1 MLNEDQLAK
10 LRKAGRVSAEAR
22 DLGISMIEPG
32 VRLFDV
38 AQEVE
43 GYIREHGCGL
53 AFPCNISRNE
63 VAAHYT
69 PSCDDTSVFEV
80 GDVVKLD
87 CGGELDGYVGDTA
100 ATVEVGTNKYA
111 DLIESSKRARN
122 LVAEFIGTGTTLGD
136 IGRAVGMSITRDGFK
151 PIVNLCGHQI
161 EQYDLHAG
169 FSVPNYDNGDPFKI
183 QSGMT
188 VAIEPFATNGV
199 GEIKNG
205 KPGNIV
211 GVARERPIRDPK
223 ARDFFNYVMEEF
235 KGFPFCARSC
245 DLKQF
250 PQAEHLIKVLIRQG
264 VLMSYAQLVEVGGGI
279 VSQHEY
285 TFYIDANGDG
295 KGEVT
300 TLP

>member
-10 LRKAGRVSAEAR
+10 LRRAGRVSGEAR
-22 DLGISMIEPG
+22 ELGLSMIKPG
-32 VRLFDV
+32 VKLYDV

-69 PSCDDTSVFEV
+69 PCVDDTTVFEE

-100 ATVEVGTNKYA
+100 GTIEVGTNKHK
-111 DLIESSKRARN
+111 DLVETSKRARN
-122 LVAEFIGTGTTLGD
+122 TVAEFIGDGIPLCE
-136 IGRAVGMSITRDGFK
+136 IGRAVEMSIMRDGFR

-169 FSVPNYDNGDPFKI
+169 FSVPNYDNGDTFQIK
-183 QSGMT
+183 SGMT

-199 GEIKNG
+199 GEIKDSR
-205 KPGNIV
+205 PGNIV
-211 GVARERPIRDPK
+211 CIARDRPVRDPK
-223 ARDFFNYVMEEF
+223 AREFLNYVKEEF
-235 KGFPFCARSC
+235 KTFPFCARSC
-245 DLKQF
+245 DLSLF
-250 PQAEHLIKVLIRQG
+250 PQAEHLVKVLIRQG
-264 VLMSYAQLVEVGGGI
+264 VLMSYSQLVEVSGGL